1 MREISIKLSP
11 KHTLVMEIQV
21 HKKGPFHCQK
31 GDDDIKYNLLTVNQ
45 NLIFSGTVSQVSD
58 MTQGHLHLC

>member
-11 KHTLVMEIQV
+11 KHTLVMVIQV

-31 GDDDIKYNLLTVNQ
+31 GDDDIKYLLTVNQ
-45 NLIFSGTVSQVSD
+45 NLVYSVELF
-58 MTQGHLHLC
+58 LR